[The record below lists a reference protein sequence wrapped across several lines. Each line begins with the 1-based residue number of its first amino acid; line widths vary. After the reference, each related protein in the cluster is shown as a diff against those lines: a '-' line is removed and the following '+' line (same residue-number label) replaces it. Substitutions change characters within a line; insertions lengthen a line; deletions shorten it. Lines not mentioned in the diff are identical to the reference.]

1 MSAPLGALIRGD
13 TIAAIAS
20 APGRGAIA
28 TVRVSGPRAEE
39 IARQIA
45 APWPETPRCAT
56 RCTVRDPER
65 GEVLDDAMV
74 TVFPGPRSYT
84 GETVVEFGTHGGT
97 FVPAAVLAALV
108 HAGARPAEP
117 GEFTE
122 RAVLNGKM
130 DLVRAEAVADLIDA
144 RSRAQHRTAISQL
157 HGALSTHLVALRDE
171 LLTLDALLAFD
182 IDFPEE
188 DAGALP
194 RARVDV
200 ACELVLGRLETLL
213 ATVPA
218 AVLGR
223 EGAMVVLA
231 GAPNAGKSSLLNAL
245 IGEARVIVS
254 EVPGTTRDAVEV
266 LLEHDPWPL
275 RLVDTAGL
283 RDSEDPVERLG
294 IQVSTRYLAQAHVV
308 LACADTRSGLATTT
322 TIIRSHTDAP
332 VVSVLTKG
340 DLVSNSNE
348 IAGSSDLSVVS
359 AVTGDGLTALLAAI
373 TAAVASSVGTLAADT
388 PVVTRARH
396 RAALTHARDELLA
409 FRAAWSGATLP
420 APVAAVYVRAA
431 VHALDELIGAVD
443 VEEVFARVFS
453 TFCVG
458 K

>member
-28 TVRVSGPRAEE
+28 MVRLSGPRAVD

-45 APWPETPRCAT
+45 TPWPETARRAT

-65 GEVLDDAMV
+65 GDVLDDAMV
-74 TVFPGPRSYT
+74 TVFPGPGSYT
-84 GETVVEFGTHGGT
+84 GETVVEFCTHGGT

-108 HAGARPAEP
+108 YAGARPAEP

-122 RAVLNGKM
+122 RAVLNGKL

-144 RSRAQHRTAISQL
+144 RSRAQHRTAIAHL

-188 DAGALP
+188 DAGPLP

-200 ACELVLGRLETLL
+200 ACNEVLGRLETLL

-218 AVLGR
+218 ALLGR
-223 EGAMVVLA
+223 DGAMVVLA

-245 IGEARVIVS
+245 IGETRVIVS

-283 RDSEDPVERLG
+283 RDSDDPVERLG
-294 IQVSTRYLAQAHVV
+294 IEVSARYLAQAHVV
-308 LACADTRSGLATTT
+308 LACAETRGGLATTT
-322 TIIRSHTDAP
+322 AIVRLHTDAP
-332 VVSVLTKG
+332 IVPVLTKC
-340 DLVSNSNE
+340 DLVAKSHE
-348 IAGSSDLSVVS
+348 ISSASEISVVS
-359 AVTGDGLTALLAAI
+359 AVTGDGLAALRA
-373 TAAVASSVGTLAADT
+373 TMTVAVERSVGAPPADT
-388 PVVTRARH
+388 PMVTRARH
-396 RAALTHARDELLA
+396 RAALTQARDELLA
-409 FRAAWSGATLP
+409 FRAAWSSATLP
-420 APVAAVYVRAA
+420 APVAAVHVRAA

>member
-1 MSAPLGALIRGD
+1 MPLPRLAIIGRPNVGKSSLFNRLAGRRISIVDPTPGVTRDRVTTILELNPPPDRSDEEPRFVEIMD
-13 TIAAIAS
+13 TGGYGIYAAE
-20 APGRGAIA
+20 GG
-28 TVRVSGPRAEE
+28 
-39 IARQIA
+39 QI
-45 APWPETPRCAT
+45 
-56 RCTVRDPER
+56 
-65 GEVLDDAMV
+65 DDAGKDLALL
-74 TVFPGPRSYT
+74 TPDIEAQIYKAAHDA
-84 GETVVEFGTHGGT
+84 ELIL
-97 FVPAAVLAALV
+97 FV
-108 HAGARPAEP
+108 
-117 GEFTE
+117 
-122 RAVLNGKM
+122 
-130 DLVRAEAVADLIDA
+130 IDA
-144 RSRAQHRTAISQL
+144 RDGVMPLDERVAKLIRSAGLSQKVVPIANKVDDPSWDAD
-157 HGALSTHLVALRDE
+157 GFEAAALGFGQPLLVSATSGYGSKR
-171 LLTLDALLAFD
+171 LLETVW
-182 IDFPEE
+182 E
-188 DAGALP
+188 
-194 RARVDV
+194 
-200 ACELVLGRLETLL
+200 RLEKTG
-213 ATVPA
+213 AGEQPEVPEVRFA
-218 AVLGR
+218 IVGR
-223 EGAMVVLA
+223 R
-231 GAPNAGKSSLLNAL
+231 NAGKSSLVNTLA
-245 IGEARVIVS
+245 GEPRVIVS
-254 EVPGTTRDAVEV
+254 EIAGTTRDAVEV

-294 IQVSTRYLAQAHVV
+294 IQVSTRYLTQAHVV